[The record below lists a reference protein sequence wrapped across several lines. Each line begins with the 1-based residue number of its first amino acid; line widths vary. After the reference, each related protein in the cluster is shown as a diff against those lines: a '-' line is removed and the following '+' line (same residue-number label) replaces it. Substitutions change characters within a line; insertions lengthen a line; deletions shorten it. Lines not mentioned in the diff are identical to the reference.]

1 MNPTNFKAMA
11 ALAAVLMLLSCQ
23 QDDDF
28 ASAPQ
33 PVPPAAEDYTL
44 TEDEAVAIAEGAVIG
59 LKGGKT
65 RVAASGQALTVK
77 TIERV
82 PECTRTGGGPG
93 ASSTW

>member
-28 ASAPQ
+28 AGTPQ
-33 PVPPAAEDYTL
+33 PAPPASEDYTL

-82 PECTRTGGGPG
+82 PECTRAGGGPG